1 MSMISTDTTRQKK
14 TVLTNR
20 NVQNALD
27 VLDEPQRRF
36 VVQSTIGLMSPT
48 AAAHDAGYKSPP
60 TARKVM
66 VAMTAIRVELARD
79 LDISLDDIK
88 RGFMSGI
95 NLAEMVGD
103 PSSMLKGWSEMAK
116 LLGHYKE
123 DPTTVINIENMTYL
137 DMTEL
142 SDDQLDEI
150 IEQSKVIEGSVVK
163 RIEP

>member
-1 MSMISTDTTRQKK
+1 
-14 TVLTNR
+14 
-20 NVQNALD
+20 
-27 VLDEPQRRF
+27 
-36 VVQSTIGLMSPT
+36 
-48 AAAHDAGYKSPP
+48 
-60 TARKVM
+60 M